1 MKNTNKLLEA
11 VKEYFSLE
19 SEKELAVFLNI
30 SESDVE
36 SICDGRKPLSIEN
49 KVTILNFIDCDK
61 KKGLSL
67 FEKLERMNSINGRAE
82 TRACCISQAQNTR
95 PTFPFFG
102 HSYM

>member
-82 TRACCISQAQNTR
+82 TNRFDPVILFTNCSANT
-95 PTFPFFG
+95 
-102 HSYM
+102 